1 MKSINPYLNFNGN
14 AEDAFKFYQRIFG
27 GEVEM
32 VRYADLNHNMGLT
45 GDDLNMV
52 ANAMLPI
59 VGDTMLYGSDI
70 PMKFRQEVQQ
80 SDNMH
85 DKVQINIEA
94 DSVEEG
100 EQLFNALS
108 DGGKVTMAFQETE
121 WAERFGQCE
130 DLYGIQWMVMFTG
143 NKMM

>member
-1 MKSINPYLNFNGN
+1 MKSINPYINLNGN

-27 GEVEM
+27 GEVQM
-32 VRYADLNHNMGLT
+32 VRYVDLKDNMGLT

-52 ANAMLPI
+52 ANAMLPL
-59 VGDTMLYGSDI
+59 VGDTVLYGSDI
-70 PMKFRQEVQQ
+70 PTKFRQDVPK

-85 DKVQINIEA
+85 DKIQINIEA
-94 DSVEEG
+94 DSAEEG

-108 DGGKVTMAFQETE
+108 DGGKITMDFQETE

-130 DLYGIQWMVMFTG
+130 DMYGVQWMVMFTG
-143 NKMM
+143 NKIM